1 MDHAEKDRDE
11 NLTLLDKILFPL
23 GIVAG
28 LLGMG
33 MGLMVIFQ
41 VL

>member
-1 MDHAEKDRDE
+1 MELKKKDWNEDQ
-11 NLTLLDKILFPL
+11 TLLDKILFPL

-33 MGLMVIFQ
+33 TGLMIYFQ
-41 VL
+41 IL

>member
-1 MDHAEKDRDE
+1 MDMKKKNRDE
-11 NLTLLDKILFPL
+11 EMTLLDKILFPL
-23 GIVAG
+23 GIAAG

-33 MGLMVIFQ
+33 TGLMICFQ

>member
-1 MDHAEKDRDE
+1 MDYAEKDRDE
-11 NLTLLDKILFPL
+11 DLTLLDKILFPL

-28 LLGMG
+28 MLGMG
-33 MGLMVIFQ
+33 TGLMVIFQ

>member
-1 MDHAEKDRDE
+1 MDMKKKDRDE
-11 NLTLLDKILFPL
+11 DMTLLDEILFPL
-23 GIVAG
+23 GIIAG

-33 MGLMVIFQ
+33 IGLLVCFQ

>member
-1 MDHAEKDRDE
+1 MDMKKKNRNQDM
-11 NLTLLDKILFPL
+11 TLLDKILFPL
-23 GIVAG
+23 GIAAG

-33 MGLMVIFQ
+33 TGLMICLQ